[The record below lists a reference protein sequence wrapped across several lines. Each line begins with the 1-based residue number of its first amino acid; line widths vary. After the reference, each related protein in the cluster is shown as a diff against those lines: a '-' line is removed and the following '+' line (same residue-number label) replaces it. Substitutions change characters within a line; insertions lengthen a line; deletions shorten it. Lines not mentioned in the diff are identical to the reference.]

1 MFFLVVRCHIGSFGE
16 GLALAA
22 DRLSTWLFKE
32 TGLVFLN
39 IVMFSPME
47 HRLYFQTLFNF
58 IRNAHVWDPFLEI
71 IDKDVLVCPY
81 L

>member
-32 TGLVFLN
+32 TDLVFLN

-47 HRLYFQTLFNF
+47 HRLYSKLSL
-58 IRNAHVWDPFLEI
+58 ILSVMPMSGIPSL
-71 IDKDVLVCPY
+71 K
-81 L
+81 